1 MVSHFN
7 KKESIF
13 EMVNYF
19 EKCYSRSRFGYTIML
34 SLKGVYKTYRPKKG
48 IPVKALVN
56 VSVDF
61 QEKGLVFILGKSGSG
76 KSTMLNIIGGLDK
89 AEHGEIIIKGKSS
102 NQFKNSDFD
111 NYRNTFVGFVFQE
124 YNLLNDFN
132 IGKNIALALELQGK
146 KSDKDVIE
154 DILSKV
160 DLVGYENRK
169 VNELSG
175 GQKQRVA
182 IARALIKQPEIILA
196 DEPTGALDSV
206 TGHQVFDILR
216 KLGQEKLVIVVS
228 HDRETAEE
236 YADRIIEMKDG
247 EIVSDTSKAT
257 VPSEEIAPGVLV
269 NKNVVHF
276 SEDHQYSLGDFDLLK
291 KIQENN
297 NSVIITKDA
306 NLLSRFVFNETDQT
320 IFDVDKYDGSKLKFI
335 SSKLKNVDSLKIG
348 ASGLKFKKVRLFFT
362 ILLSFI
368 AVAFFAL
375 TDTLSD
381 FDSNEAH
388 ARTLQSNNIDSVT
401 LKQRYETDEY
411 DYGPDVNFS
420 KEQVEDMRQDFP
432 NASLLPLVEDDLNL
446 AFDPDTIANL
456 SDTDNILYNV
466 FNRVDIQRAFTPS
479 NYLDDNNLVLISGN
493 YPSSNEEFLVT
504 SFELQL
510 FKRFSFPYY
519 VFDELDNS
527 TSQYLKPI
535 HFTSNDILNSDL
547 IIGKS
552 VDPNNKN
559 RKISGVIGV
568 DYDDKYL
575 DEAFLEEAL
584 NDYSMENDIAEYL
597 TSNMLCYHYFS
608 EEALDELKVG
618 RFGLADE
625 IYTANAQFTNYID
638 PQGNQWKSNI
648 DSYIKEDSLNQ
659 NQLIKFTSLPLAND
673 EIIMS
678 IDLLF
683 YIHSYQDILSVDY
696 DTETYDT
703 FFVIIFS
710 ESESETFRNI
720 NELTAW
726 NQDPTNHQKLVNLFA
741 SKEQIEITNNNIGG
755 EKNIYKL
762 AGIYFPFSKI
772 ITNEL
777 DETIYTFST
786 YGSSMTLNE
795 TNEQNYSLSPIQTL
809 LFSINNGANAFNQY
823 TKLFKYKN
831 GLLSIYVETPYTTTF
846 RIFGSLVVGLQ
857 VTFLVLGS
865 ILAGFSA
872 LLMMNFIATSIS
884 YKRHDIGILRGLG
897 ARKIDVIKI
906 FTFESLII
914 AAINI
919 VLAVAATIPAVY
931 LINGEIAKA
940 LDMNIVLLGYSFR
953 QFGLTVLIA
962 IGSALLAST
971 IPVLNIARKKPID
984 AINNR

>member
-1 MVSHFN
+1 
-7 KKESIF
+7 
-13 EMVNYF
+13 
-19 EKCYSRSRFGYTIML
+19 ML
-34 SLKGVYKTYRPKKG
+34 SLKGVYKTYHPKKG
-48 IPVKALVN
+48 VPVKALVN

-89 AEHGEIIIKGKSS
+89 TDQGEIVIKGKSS

-146 KSDKDVIE
+146 KSDKAVVE

-247 EIVSDTSKAT
+247 EIVSDTSKAN
-257 VPSEEIAPGVLV
+257 VPSEEVAPGVLV
-269 NKNVVHF
+269 NKNIVHF
-276 SEDHQYSLGDFDLLK
+276 SNDHKYSAKDFDLLK
-291 KIQENN
+291 KIQETN
-297 NSVIITKDA
+297 NSVVITRDL
-306 NLLSRFVFNETDQT
+306 NLLSRFVFNETDRT
-320 IFDVDKYDGSKLKFI
+320 LFDVGKYDGTKLKFI

-388 ARTLQSNNIDSVT
+388 ARTLQSNHVNSVT
-401 LKQRYETDEY
+401 LRQRYQASEY
-411 DYGPDVNFS
+411 DYGPYVNFS
-420 KEQVEDMRQDFP
+420 QDQVEKIKEDFP
-432 NASLLPLVEDDLNL
+432 NASLLPMARDDFSFS
-446 AFDPDTIANL
+446 FDSLTITNL
-456 SDTDNILYNV
+456 SITDGILYSVYNNIHV
-466 FNRVDIQRAFTPS
+466 QRVFTPTT
-479 NYLDDNNLVLISGN
+479 YLDDNDLVFVAGN
-493 YPSSNEEFLVT
+493 YPTSNEEFLIT

-519 VFDELDNS
+519 VFDELENP
-527 TSQYLKPI
+527 TPEYIKPI
-535 HFTSNDILNSDL
+535 EFPSNDVLSSNL

-552 VDPNNKN
+552 IDSINKD
-559 RKISGVIGV
+559 RKISGVVEV

-575 DEAFLEEAL
+575 DETFLEGAL
-584 NDYSMENDIAEYL
+584 DDYSLQYDIQEYL
-597 TSNMLCYHYFS
+597 ISNMLCYHYLR
-608 EEALDELKVG
+608 EEALEDLKVSS
-618 RFGLADE
+618 FGLADE
-625 IYTANAQFTNYID
+625 VYTANAQITSEVDSHGYHWKNSID
-638 PQGNQWKSNI
+638 T
-648 DSYIKEDSLNQ
+648 YIKEENLNQ
-659 NQLIKFTSLPLAND
+659 DQLIRFTSEDLADD
-673 EIIMS
+673 EIILS

-683 YIHSYQDILSVDY
+683 YISSHIDILAVEYNADMGEYWLS
-696 DTETYDT
+696 
-703 FFVIIFS
+703 IIFS
-710 ESESETFRNI
+710 ETEIETFNNI
-720 NELTAW
+720 NEIILW
-726 NQDPTNHQKLVNLFA
+726 DQNPDNHQRLGDLFA
-741 SKEQIEITNNNIGG
+741 SQGQIEITNNNIGG
-755 EKNIYKL
+755 EETNYKL
-762 AGIYFPFSKI
+762 AGLYFPIGAI

-777 DETIYTFST
+777 DETIYEFGL
-786 YGSSMTLNE
+786 YGSAMTLNNV
-795 TNEQNYSLSPIQTL
+795 NEQKYSLSSIQTL
-809 LFSINNGANAFNQY
+809 LFSVNNGANSLTQY
-823 TKLFKYKN
+823 TKLLNYDN
-831 GLLSIYVETPYTTTF
+831 GILSLYVETPYTSTF
-846 RIFGSLVVGLQ
+846 SVFGALVVGLQ

-897 ARKIDVIKI
+897 ARKIDVVKI

-931 LINGEIAKA
+931 LINQEIANA

-953 QFGLTVLIA
+953 QFGLTILIA
-962 IGSALLAST
+962 IGSALIAS
-971 IPVLNIARKKPID
+971 ILPVLNIARKKPID